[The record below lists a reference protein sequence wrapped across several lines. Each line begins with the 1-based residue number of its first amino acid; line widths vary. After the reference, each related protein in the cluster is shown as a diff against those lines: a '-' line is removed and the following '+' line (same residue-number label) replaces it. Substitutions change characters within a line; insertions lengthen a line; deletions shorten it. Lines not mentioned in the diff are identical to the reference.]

1 MIYIYKKKI
10 ALVHNNQSKKEYSVF
25 VATEY
30 KCVKKKTGKKK
41 RIIIYLY
48 IYSKIKHIEI
58 YLNIIFAPNLLKISV
73 LSFN

>member
-30 KCVKKKTGKKK
+30 KCVKKKQEKK

>member
-25 VATEY
+25 IATEY
-30 KCVKKKTGKKK
+30 KCVKKKQEKK

>member
-1 MIYIYKKKI
+1 M
-10 ALVHNNQSKKEYSVF
+10 VHNNQSKKEYSVF

-30 KCVKKKTGKKK
+30 KCVKKKQEKK

>member
-25 VATEY
+25 IATEY
-30 KCVKKKTGKKK
+30 KCVKKNRKKK

-48 IYSKIKHIEI
+48 IYIPKLST
-58 YLNIIFAPNLLKISV
+58 LKYI
-73 LSFN
+73 